1 MPQAQ
6 TSQAAAERVFARVP
20 EPRPGKGWVP
30 QPELLLDCCSTRAA
44 VLMLILGFLFPFA
57 FLSPQFKSLLPC

>member
-6 TSQAAAERVFARVP
+6 TSQAPAERVFARVP

-30 QPELLLDCCSTRAA
+30 QPELLLDCCSPHAA